1 MTLKQKIY
9 NHYQFLLEEKIKTL
23 QNMIA
28 DLAEDAQ
35 NDAKGS
41 AGDKHE
47 TALSMMHLEQEK
59 LNQKVK
65 EALDQKNILDSI
77 DISKVNEK
85 VGLGSLV
92 FTNSFTFFISQA
104 LPKINFEGKEIVALS
119 PKSPLGIEM
128 IGKKP
133 QDEVSFNKINYKI
146 ISIE

>member
-1 MTLKQKIY
+1 MTLKHKIY
-9 NHYQFLLEEKIKTL
+9 NHYQYLLDEKIKTL
-23 QNMIA
+23 QNMIV

-77 DISKVNEK
+77 DISKANEK

-104 LPKINFEGKEIVALS
+104 LPKINLESKEIIALS

-128 IGKKP
+128 IGKKL

>member
-1 MTLKQKIY
+1 MTLKHKIY
-9 NHYQFLLEEKIKTL
+9 NHYQYLLDEKIKTL
-23 QNMIA
+23 QNMIS

-65 EALDQKNILDSI
+65 ETLDQKNILDSI
-77 DISKVNEK
+77 DISKANEK

-104 LPKINFEGKEIVALS
+104 LPKINLEDKEIIALS
-119 PKSPLGIEM
+119 PKSPLGLKLL
-128 IGKKP
+128 GKKS
-133 QDEVSFNKINYKI
+133 QDVVSFNKINYKI
-146 ISIE
+146 VSIE

>member
-1 MTLKQKIY
+1 MTLKHKIY
-9 NHYQFLLEEKIKTL
+9 NHYQYLLDEKIKTL
-23 QNMIA
+23 QNMIV

-104 LPKINFEGKEIVALS
+104 LPKINLESKEIIALS

-128 IGKKP
+128 IGKKL